1 MCSHQDKQIA
11 TLKKQLQAIT
21 IPKPSPWQLPPP
33 PVVQDGA
40 GSEVDELTELLERA
54 GTCEEDSGG
63 AAVPSSAGDQ
73 QQPPATSHSLHEHT
87 GFKTAVVSPQ
97 KQPAPSESSKQL
109 HQLSPS
115 LWPQRELEEIRTR
128 TYPRHPQRHKASS
141 TPTASRGQE
150 PPAAPR
156 GQEPPVAP
164 RDTQGV
170 SEPSHETRESC
181 RSPMSVDLDHLAQ
194 EVREKIANI
203 FDRKQLPKTRASHVH
218 T

>member
-21 IPKPSPWQLPPP
+21 IPKPSPWQLLPP

-63 AAVPSSAGDQ
+63 AAVPSSAM
-73 QQPPATSHSLHEHT
+73 SHSLHEHT

-115 LWPQRELEEIRTR
+115 LWPQRELEEISVSRTR
-128 TYPRHPQRHKASS
+128 TYPRHPQRHKAFS
-141 TPTASRGQE
+141 TPTVPRGQE

-156 GQEPPVAP
+156 GQELPAAP
-164 RDTQGV
+164 RGQ
-170 SEPSHETRESC
+170 EPPIAPQETRESC
-181 RSPMSVDLDHLAQ
+181 RSPLSVDLDHLAQ